1 MVCMCEC
8 VYVLMQF
15 FLFVMSDFIMVWNLT
30 KLNSDLV
37 WFSLILKIVLDV

>member
-1 MVCMCEC
+1 
-8 VYVLMQF
+8 MQF